1 MSFSWRDHLVKL
13 AAVLGPNRSDLR
25 LLSGSKI
32 TIDPGSGAEH
42 MEGFGELPFAIV
54 RKSNKPKFSL
64 DGMAADEIGLAREHV
79 GGIGGYPF
87 TITIV
92 VTRPGI
98 TSVTWKIVRGEIGE
112 GAGWNA
118 DEKGA
123 LDKFGGPCMDLLYA
137 RGNAKPVSIYA
148 KRNPR

>member
-1 MSFSWRDHLVKL
+1 MSFSWPDHLVKI
-13 AAVLGPNRSDLR
+13 APVLGPIRSEKR
-25 LLSGSKI
+25 LLSGNKI
-32 TIDPGSGAEH
+32 TIDPGAGAEH

-64 DGMAADEIGLAREHV
+64 DGMAADEIGEVRTHV

-92 VTRPGI
+92 VQRPGI
-98 TSVTWKIVRGEIGE
+98 TMVTWKIVRGEIGE

-123 LDKFGGPCMDLLYA
+123 TDKLGGPCMDLLYA
-137 RGNAKPVSIYA
+137 RGNARPVSIYA
-148 KRNPR
+148 RRHAR